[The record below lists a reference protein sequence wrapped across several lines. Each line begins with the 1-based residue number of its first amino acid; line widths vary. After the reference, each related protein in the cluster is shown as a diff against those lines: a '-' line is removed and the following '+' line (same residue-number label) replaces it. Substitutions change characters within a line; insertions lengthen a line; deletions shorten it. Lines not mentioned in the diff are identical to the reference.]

1 MNVTEFQSLKDLSNL
16 IPCRKIA
23 YDNAEELKVS
33 FNSEKYHDLM
43 AFYNNQ
49 WHYIATIK
57 N

>member
-1 MNVTEFQSLKDLSNL
+1 MKVTEFQSLKNLSNL

-23 YDNAEELKVS
+23 YDNAKDLKVALYGGK
-33 FNSEKYHDLM
+33 FNDLF
-43 AFYNNQ
+43 AFYNDQ